1 MASRK
6 GRQVRKNR
14 PAPKLEEIEGF
25 KAPFVPC
32 LKCGIPFMASNR
44 LGSFGKRCCSSCGT
58 RVTEGRFRARATKSI
73 SDKRKRHE
81 QIDVIDEEL
90 AQAQRRVDRFSVW
103 YLRPLRPFARRRQ
116 RRVEELLAP
125 QKKAAQ
131 DAITAL
137 DQDIAQYER
146 SGYYSSEWFL
156 NTHYLLEEDGGLPLE
171 AHYSPSGDLRLEVKG
186 KAADAA
192 GLPAEYRTFNC
203 FLAERDKESSS
214 LYGCRPVP
222 NLFIP
227 IPADERRGR
236 ALWSQID
243 LVVLTCSCAFVVE
256 VKNWRNNVYVERDTG
271 QIYVTRGADGN
282 GGQEKEIAGVRYR
295 RAESTLDQNSDHAL
309 WFHETFDA
317 YPFDRVYEV
326 TAFHRPD
333 SFGSDFDGFD
343 NNIFAGTLNGVRDRR
358 SDGGAAGHDVVE
370 VMRRETARLN
380 PLFKQKEVEQMADT
394 LLRKY
399 GDLNQKRRIMHARM
413 LS

>member
-1 MASRK
+1 MASKK

-44 LGSFGKRCCSSCGT
+44 LGSFGKRYCSSCGA
-58 RVTEGRFRARATKSI
+58 RVTEGRFRARAMKAI
-73 SDKRKRHE
+73 SDKRKRQE
-81 QIDVIDEEL
+81 QIDAIDGEL

-116 RRVEELLAP
+116 RRVEERLAP
-125 QKKAAQ
+125 QKKAVQ
-131 DAITAL
+131 DAIAAL
-137 DQDIAQYER
+137 EQDIARYER
-146 SGYYSSEWFL
+146 SGYYLSEWFL

-171 AHYSPSGDLRLEVKG
+171 VHYSPSGELRLEVKG
-186 KAADAA
+186 KAVDAA

-203 FLAERDKESSS
+203 FLTERDEESSP
-214 LYGCRPVP
+214 LHGCRPVP

-227 IPADERRGR
+227 IPADKRRGR

-243 LVVLTCSCAFVVE
+243 LVILTRSCVFVVE
-256 VKNWRNNVYVERDTG
+256 VKNWRNDIYVERETG
-271 QIYVTRGADGN
+271 QIYVTRGAGG
-282 GGQEKEIAGVRYR
+282 GGQEKEIDGMMYC
-295 RAESTLDQNSDHAL
+295 RAKSTLDQNSDHAL
-309 WFHETFDA
+309 WFHEMFDA

-326 TAFHRPD
+326 TAFYRPE

-343 NNIFAGTLNGVRDRR
+343 NNIFAGTLGGVRERQ
-358 SDGGAAGHDVVE
+358 GNGETAGHDVVE
-370 VMRRETARLN
+370 VMRRETARLK
-380 PLFKQKEVEQMADT
+380 PLFKQKEVERMADT